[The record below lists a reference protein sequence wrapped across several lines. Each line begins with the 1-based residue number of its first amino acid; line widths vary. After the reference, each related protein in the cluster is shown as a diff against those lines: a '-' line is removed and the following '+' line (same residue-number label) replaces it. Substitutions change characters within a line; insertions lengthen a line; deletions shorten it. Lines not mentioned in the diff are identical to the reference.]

1 MITQDHDKQP
11 GITLRA
17 SAFLKLDI
25 NFTRHKSQIKRNK
38 IKAIKTRLNT
48 QFGETLS
55 MDAAL
60 EI

>member
-17 SAFLKLDI
+17 SVFLKLDI
-25 NFTRHKSQIKRNK
+25 NFTRHKSQIKKIK
-38 IKAIKTRLNT
+38 IKAIKRRLNT

-55 MDAAL
+55 VDAAL